1 MKQTRYRFTQGR
13 VRGLVRDQIAVASGR
28 DFYALRE
35 ETPNSGDNLS
45 KSGNQAGEILL
56 VVERWRTHDRV
67 AT

>member
-45 KSGNQAGEILL
+45 NGWESSRESSICSRG
-56 VVERWRTHDRV
+56 
-67 AT
+67 